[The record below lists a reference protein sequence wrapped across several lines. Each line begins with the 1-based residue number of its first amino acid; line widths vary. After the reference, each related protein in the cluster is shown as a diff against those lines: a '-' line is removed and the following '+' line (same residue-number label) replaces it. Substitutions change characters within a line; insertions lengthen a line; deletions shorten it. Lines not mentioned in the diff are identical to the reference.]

1 MGARNNLDSGDSRY
15 KGPEVAGNLEHWGDR
30 GTARVT

>member
-1 MGARNNLDSGDSRY
+1 MGAGNNLASGDSRY
-15 KGPEVAGNLEHWGDR
+15 KGPEVAGNLEHWEDR